1 MRLSEAKKAGPEKI
15 KGRGRDRRRTGAEEG
30 CPREQETAAI
40 IQ

>member
-1 MRLSEAKKAGPEKI
+1 MRLSEAKKAGPEKT
-15 KGRGRDRRRTGAEEG
+15 KENSRDGKRTGAEEG